1 MADIYLNNTKDL
13 AGYENL
19 TRFDGFY
26 DNRYYDPMVSGYG
39 FIFITKPSLF
49 ICPTKTTGSYDEMA
63 YKNMTRDP
71 YFVRFLETEAFNESD
86 KLLPKLL
93 SFRYYN
99 NVGTFIPMFTNKLKN
114 LETNDIV
121 MESSD
126 VFDTKQGYRMPMPTF
141 TSSSESVSQLSL
153 SVTESA
159 NMDFTKLM
167 SLWVKYINNVSDGTF
182 DAHPTYVADGVLD
195 YTCSIYYFALDPD
208 GRTLK
213 YWSKYTGCWPTT
225 IPYSA
230 MRYNRGD
237 PQLVDI
243 DIPFIYTYKEDMTP
257 DILED
262 FNIVSMGMQD
272 NLVNIKNNILNN
284 FQNAGSEDGFN
295 SAKDNI
301 FLTERGIN
309 RINASVLKN
318 KDRQPLVLLSE
329 RVTDLDTT
337 YKYILSFGESTND
350 ARFIKNIL
358 KGDDTTIIDKNGK
371 EQKFSLTDS
380 DVDNYYFSINADDGF
395 FTL

>member
-49 ICPTKTTGSYDEMA
+49 ICPTKSTGTYNEMA

-86 KLLPKLL
+86 KILPKLL
-93 SFRYYN
+93 SFKPFN
-99 NVGTFIPMFTNKLKN
+99 DVGTFIPMFTNKLKN
-114 LETNDIV
+114 IETNDIV
-121 MESSD
+121 LESSD

-153 SVTESA
+153 SVTESS

-182 DAHPTYVADGVLD
+182 DANPVCVTNGILD

-237 PQLVDI
+237 VQLVDI
-243 DIPFIYTYKEDMTP
+243 DIPFIYTYKEDMTQ

-262 FNIVSMGMQD
+262 FNIVSMGIQD
-272 NLVNIKNNILNN
+272 NLVNIKETLNNISNSG
-284 FQNAGSEDGFN
+284 ADDGFQ
-295 SAKDNI
+295 ATKENI
-301 FLTERGIN
+301 FLTENGIKTLSP
-309 RINASVLKN
+309 ATLQDKN
-318 KDRQPLVLLSE
+318 RQPLVLLSE
-329 RVTDLDTT
+329 RVDDIDRT

-350 ARFIKNIL
+350 ARFIKGIL
-358 KGDDTTIIDKNGK
+358 KGEETTIIEQNGNNQQFMLSNK
-371 EQKFSLTDS
+371 

-395 FTL
+395 FKL